1 MSFWEMLVQQD
12 NVVFTENG
20 DRALKSSLS
29 GCGDLLFFGGMGK
42 DPSTRVSEIENVFRN
57 ALSENPLYAIRLLFY
72 NRDIRGGQGARR
84 FFRIALQYL
93 QKTDE
98 KLCSEIVKYIPEYGR
113 WDDLLCIINTG
124 SNVVTE
130 TAMQLIKN
138 TLIEDTKALKNG
150 KSISL
155 LAKWLPSE
163 NASSQETKK
172 KASYIRTWLG
182 MTSKEYRKT
191 LSGFRAYLKV
201 VERNISAKNY
211 EEIDYSHVPSN
222 AMMKYKNAF
231 ARNDQD
237 RYTNYLESVKNGE
250 AKVNSSTLYPFDI
263 IRKYNSIFGNVDNL
277 LEEQWKALPDFFE
290 GRKDN
295 SIVVADVSGSMHGN
309 PLNACIGLAIYIAE
323 HNTGEYHNKFITFSR
338 HPALQTIKGKTLKEK
353 IVNLDRADWD
363 MSTNLD
369 SVFKLM
375 YDTAI
380 SNNVS
385 QDELPSMIYI
395 VSDMQFDQCCENADK
410 STYTKWKEK
419 FENAGYKL
427 PVIVFWN
434 VSDRCKTVPV
444 EFTENGTMLV
454 SGYSPAVCK
463 FIMSDDKPT
472 STNDIIRSIVESP
485 RYNCI
490 LSEFNK

>member
-12 NVVFTENG
+12 NVTFTENG

-42 DPSTRVSEIENVFRN
+42 DPSTSVSEIENVFKN

-201 VERNISAKNY
+201 VERNISAKT
-211 EEIDYSHVPSN
+211 
-222 AMMKYKNAF
+222 MKK
-231 ARNDQD
+231 
-237 RYTNYLESVKNGE
+237 L
-250 AKVNSSTLYPFDI
+250 I
-263 IRKYNSIFGNVDNL
+263 ILVF
-277 LEEQWKALPDFFE
+277 
-290 GRKDN
+290 
-295 SIVVADVSGSMHGN
+295 
-309 PLNACIGLAIYIAE
+309 
-323 HNTGEYHNKFITFSR
+323 
-338 HPALQTIKGKTLKEK
+338 LQT
-353 IVNLDRADWD
+353 
-363 MSTNLD
+363 
-369 SVFKLM
+369 
-375 YDTAI
+375 
-380 SNNVS
+380 
-385 QDELPSMIYI
+385 Q
-395 VSDMQFDQCCENADK
+395 
-410 STYTKWKEK
+410 
-419 FENAGYKL
+419 
-427 PVIVFWN
+427 
-434 VSDRCKTVPV
+434 
-444 EFTENGTMLV
+444 
-454 SGYSPAVCK
+454 
-463 FIMSDDKPT
+463 
-472 STNDIIRSIVESP
+472 
-485 RYNCI
+485 
-490 LSEFNK
+490 

>member
-12 NVVFTENG
+12 NVTFTENG

-42 DPSTRVSEIENVFRN
+42 DPSTSVAEIENVFKN

-98 KLCSEIVKYIPEYGR
+98 KLCSEIVKYVPEYGR

-124 SNVVTE
+124 SNAVTE
-130 TAMQLIKN
+130 TVMKLIKN

-172 KASYIRTWLG
+172 KAIYIRTWLG

-191 LSGFRAYLKV
+191 LSGLRAYLKV

-250 AKVNSSTLYPFDI
+250 TKVNSSTLYPFDI
-263 IRKYNSIFGNVDNL
+263 IKNYGTFGDVDVL

-295 SIVVADVSGSMHGN
+295 SIVVADVSGSMYGN
-309 PLNACIGLAIYIAE
+309 PLNACLGLAIYIAE
-323 HNTGEYHNKFITFSR
+323 HNTGEYHNKFITFSA
-338 HPALQTIKGKTLKEK
+338 HPTLQTIKGKTLKEK
-353 IVNLDRADWD
+353 MVNLSRADWD
-363 MSTNLD
+363 MNTNLQA
-369 SVFKLM
+369 VFDLILR
-375 YDTAI
+375 TAKE
-380 SNNVS
+380 NHLPEE
-385 QDELPSMIYI
+385 ELPNQIYI
-395 VSDMQFDQCCENADK
+395 VSDMEFDACASHTNLEEIKRKYAE
-410 STYTKWKEK
+410 S
-419 FENAGYKL
+419 GYDF
-427 PVIVFWN
+427 PNVIFWN
-434 VSDRCKTVPV
+434 VNSRHDNIPCKFNEKGV
-444 EFTENGTMLV
+444 GLV
-454 SGYSPAVCK
+454 SGASANIFNLVVEGELDPIKLMNNSINKERYES
-463 FIMSDDKPT
+463 M
-472 STNDIIRSIVESP
+472 TNLICTV
-485 RYNCI
+485 
-490 LSEFNK
+490 